1 MRSPHSVRFKTGVNY
16 MRNFFRKNGIG
27 YLFLSPWIIGIL
39 AFTFIPVILSLYFSF
54 TDYEMFNSPKW
65 IGLENYKNIFMN
77 DEQFLESLSVTFRY
91 VFLAVPF
98 ELAFALLVAL
108 MLYKGLSGLRIY
120 RAIYYVPSLFGG
132 SVAIALLWRQVFGAK
147 GLFNHFL
154 GYFGIDGVSWIATP
168 EYALY
173 TLIILKIWQFG
184 SPMIIFLAGLQQIP
198 NELYEA
204 ASIDGAGKTSQFL
217 RVTIPMLTPIIFF
230 NLVMQIIHAF
240 QAFTPAY
247 VISGGSGG
255 PLNSTLFYT
264 LYLYQKGFVNFQMG
278 YASALAWILLVII
291 ALFTSLTFLSAKKWV
306 HYE

>member
-1 MRSPHSVRFKTGVNY
+1 MRRFLK
-16 MRNFFRKNGIG
+16 RDGIG
-27 YLFLSPWIIGIL
+27 YLFLSPWIIGML
-39 AFTFIPVILSLYFSF
+39 AFTLIPVAVSFYLSF
-54 TDYEMFNSPKW
+54 TDYEMFHSPVW
-65 IGLENYKNIFMN
+65 TGWSNYKTIFTN
-77 DEQFLESLSVTFRY
+77 DTQFLESLSVTFRY
-91 VFLAVPF
+91 VFLAVPL
-98 ELAFALLVAL
+98 ELMFALAIAL
-108 MLYKGLSGLRIY
+108 MLQKGLAGLPLY

-147 GLFNHFL
+147 GLFNIFL

-173 TLIILKIWQFG
+173 TLILLKIWQFG

-204 ASIDGAGKTSQFL
+204 ASIDGAGKRAQFF

-230 NLVMQIIHAF
+230 NLVMQIINSF

-247 VISGGSGG
+247 VISGGTGG

-291 ALFTSLTFLSAKKWV
+291 GIFTMITFLSSKKWV

>member
-1 MRSPHSVRFKTGVNY
+1 MRIS
-16 MRNFFRKNGIG
+16 NFLKKDGIG
-27 YLFLSPWIIGIL
+27 YLFLSPWIIGML
-39 AFTFIPVILSLYFSF
+39 VFTFIPIVLSLYFSF
-54 TDYEMFNSPKW
+54 TDYEMFNTPKW
-65 IGLENYKNIFMN
+65 VGLDNYKNIFTN

-91 VFLAVPF
+91 VLIAVPL
-98 ELAFALLVAL
+98 ELAFALSIAL
-108 MLYKGLSGLRIY
+108 MLNKGLSGLRIY
-120 RAIYYVPSLFGG
+120 RAVYYIPSLFGG

-147 GLFNHFL
+147 GLFNVVL

-198 NELYEA
+198 TELYEA
-204 ASIDGAGKTSQFL
+204 AAIDGAGKRSQFF

-247 VISGGSGG
+247 VVSGGTGG

-264 LYLYQKGFVNFQMG
+264 LYLYQKGFVSFQMG

-291 ALFTSLTFLSAKKWV
+291 AIFTSLTFLSSKKWV

>member
-1 MRSPHSVRFKTGVNY
+1 MRISSFLK
-16 MRNFFRKNGIG
+16 KDGIG
-27 YLFLSPWIIGIL
+27 YLFLSPWIIGML
-39 AFTFIPVILSLYFSF
+39 AFTFIPIVFSLYFSF

-65 IGLENYKNIFMN
+65 VGLDNYKNIFTN
-77 DEQFLESLSVTFRY
+77 DEQFLEALSVTFRY
-91 VFLAVPF
+91 VLIAVPL
-98 ELAFALLVAL
+98 ELAFALSIAL
-108 MLYKGLSGLRIY
+108 MLNKGLAGLRIY
-120 RAIYYVPSLFGG
+120 RAVYYIPSLFGG

-147 GLFNHFL
+147 GLFNVVL
-154 GYFGIDGVSWIATP
+154 GYFGLDGVSWIATP

-173 TLIILKIWQFG
+173 TLIALKIWQFG

-198 NELYEA
+198 TELYEA
-204 ASIDGAGKTSQFL
+204 AAIDGAGKRSQFF

-247 VISGGSGG
+247 VVSGGTGG

-264 LYLYQKGFVNFQMG
+264 LYLYQKGFVSFQMG

-291 ALFTSLTFLSAKKWV
+291 AIFTCLTFLSSKKWV